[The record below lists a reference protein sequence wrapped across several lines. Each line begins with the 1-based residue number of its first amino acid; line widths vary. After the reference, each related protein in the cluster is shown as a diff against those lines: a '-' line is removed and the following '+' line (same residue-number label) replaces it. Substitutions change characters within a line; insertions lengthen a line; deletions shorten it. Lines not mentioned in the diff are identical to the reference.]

1 MREIMFRPVD
11 LKSIKI
17 WNYHNKRFFRRRF
30 KFNGRTLK
38 DKPAI
43 VGNLKMNE
51 LNRFVFRKCASFRT
65 RCILFFIFRKKN
77 KQNKQIKFSSIL
89 ETLCKTFS
97 FLFFFS
103 LFLTLIFFSLSFFP
117 PIILKLTLSMSI
129 NWNVLLWNI
138 GIFNKMDQS
147 RCAIWTLLINT
158 HIPLSSLTF
167 SQKKIN

>member
-1 MREIMFRPVD
+1 LPTHPHPQISVFLSSYFENCRFLFISNRLSNISLNIGKSREEMREIMFRPVD

-17 WNYHNKRFFRRRF
+17 WNYHNKRFFGRRF

-38 DKPAI
+38 DKPTI

-89 ETLCKTFS
+89 ETL
-97 FLFFFS
+97 
-103 LFLTLIFFSLSFFP
+103 
-117 PIILKLTLSMSI
+117 
-129 NWNVLLWNI
+129 
-138 GIFNKMDQS
+138 
-147 RCAIWTLLINT
+147 
-158 HIPLSSLTF
+158 
-167 SQKKIN
+167 